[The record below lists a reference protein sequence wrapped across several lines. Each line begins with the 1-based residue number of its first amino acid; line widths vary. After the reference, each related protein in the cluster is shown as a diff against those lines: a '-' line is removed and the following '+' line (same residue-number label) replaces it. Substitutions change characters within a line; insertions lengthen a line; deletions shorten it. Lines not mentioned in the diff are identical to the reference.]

1 MPQVPTQ
8 IRRERARKLREIG
21 KKIYCKLLKNQIL
34 HKHRVLIESDKGIGK
49 TENNFKFLA
58 NQITS
63 KTKVLIIGG
72 GSRGDG
78 MDYFYKACDRNS
90 VLID

>member
-21 KKIYCKLLKNQIL
+21 KKIYCKLLKNQTL

-49 TENNFKFLA
+49 TENNFKS
-58 NQITS
+58 Q
-63 KTKVLIIGG
+63 TKKCKKKG
-72 GSRGDG
+72 
-78 MDYFYKACDRNS
+78 
-90 VLID
+90 

>member
-49 TENNFKFLA
+49 TENNFKNKPKIRRAIGPTACQILFGLFL
-58 NQITS
+58 TR
-63 KTKVLIIGG
+63 VL
-72 GSRGDG
+72 
-78 MDYFYKACDRNS
+78 
-90 VLID
+90 